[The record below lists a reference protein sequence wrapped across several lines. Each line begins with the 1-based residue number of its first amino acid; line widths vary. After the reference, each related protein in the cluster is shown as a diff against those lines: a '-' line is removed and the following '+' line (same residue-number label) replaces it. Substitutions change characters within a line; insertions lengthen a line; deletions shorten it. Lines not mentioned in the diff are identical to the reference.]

1 MTKNITRTLL
11 MATLVA
17 MVLVTSFAA
26 NISVVSATPKP
37 GQNTAC
43 SGGAGNSANPGNV
56 CIHTQDGSRRR

>member
-1 MTKNITRTLL
+1 

-43 SGGAGNSANPGNV
+43 SGGAGDSSNPGNV